1 MQVVVRSDPHNK
13 MNEYMEKYNYLS
25 TKCTAHR

>member
-1 MQVVVRSDPHNK
+1 MWSDPILTNK

-25 TKCTAHR
+25 TKRKAQN